1 MAKDTS
7 ARAAAV
13 EAAETKLSAV
23 EQICGQFVGDGAAV
37 QHADALLH
45 RARQDLAEARAEQQ
59 KAQDGVTTWQCEV
72 ESWRIV
78 ADLVAHT
85 IRKVASA
92 CADAASSVLG

>member
-13 EAAETKLSAV
+13 EAAEAKVSLA
-23 EQICGQFVGDGAAV
+23 EQISGKFGDGAAV
-37 QHADALLH
+37 GHADALLN